1 MTGTDRLDELSHAE
15 NPARELLE
23 KLGWTYVP
31 REVLAAERDD
41 EREVLLKE
49 RLRRALLRLN
59 EWMTKSQA
67 NWVIS
72 ELEHTEGSGITRN
85 QRVHEDLIYGKP
97 VSTPTASGRQS
108 RIARFFDFEHPEG
121 GLNEFVVTTQFRVRR
136 GNERRDLEDDQR
148 VVKPDLALF
157 VNGIPLVV
165 MEAKSPSLMDVWRT
179 KAVRQLR
186 RYQEAGPEWHGT
198 GAPELFH
205 TNLLCVANCGAAA
218 AYATLGAPENAY
230 VEWKSVLPYSETE
243 VRQRFGVEPEGQAQL
258 IVGLLAPATLLDILR
273 DYVVYEPQGGK
284 VVKKLPRYQQY
295 RAVGAALER
304 LLGGRKPDER
314 PLRNPGVVARK
325 TLTPTLSQREREQE
339 RPRLGGR
346 GALGKG
352 PEERGGVVWHT
363 QGSGKSLTMLWL
375 ATKLRREPR
384 LQNPTI
390 VVVTDRRQLDR
401 QISGTFERCG
411 FPAPEQASS
420 TRGLRR
426 LLTSGGTRTVM
437 TTIQKFEDA
446 LEAPSG
452 RLDVLNASDN
462 VVVMVDEAHRTQYG
476 ALGARMS
483 RALPNAALI
492 GFTGTP
498 IDRGFG
504 QSTMQR
510 FGPLIDS
517 YTIPQSVED
526 GATVPIYYEARLPEL
541 HIEGPETL
549 DTLFEE
555 MFDDL
560 SEDEQARIRR
570 RYANK
575 ETVAEAEKRIEMIAL
590 DISRHFK
597 TKIKPNGFK
606 AQVVAPSRAAALRYA
621 ERLKDFNL
629 NAYPIITTS
638 PNDGAEFAV
647 ARDLNQEQVTS
658 AFVDPEGEPEILV
671 VVDML
676 LTGFDAPVEQVLY
689 LDRGLRE
696 HGLLQAIARVNRR
709 FSHKADNVDTEKPH
723 GLVVDYHGVSRDLEA
738 ALETF
743 EWPDVKDTM
752 EKLEEKPGPAIE
764 AAAVQ
769 AESYFKGR
777 DLDNEWDCVAV
788 FAPDASSEGEFK
800 ADLFE
805 RFNADYREFG
815 RLMDRYL
822 PDPGAEPYVERLT
835 RLTVIRT
842 YVRAH
847 FLRDTDLDWSAI
859 GAKVKK
865 LIDERID
872 AEVRELMRPVSILD
886 QDFEAKIE
894 QLPHDE
900 ARASLM
906 EHAVR
911 AQINERLGENP
922 AFFTTLSEE
931 LDRIIRELRDR
942 LIDAAEACRQMA
954 KLRSQVLSE
963 ADIAAQYGLSPVAF
977 AVCELLAAGDG
988 NETAGIA
995 RATEREVYRTAPDA
1009 EVAAVAQDVESAIE
1023 RHRDVIDWTSNLE
1036 VQREMRRDI
1045 KRELRETGEYT
1056 EERLDELAHQIVE
1069 AARQRAGR

>member
-1 MTGTDRLDELSHAE
+1 M
-15 NPARELLE
+15 
-23 KLGWTYVP
+23 
-31 REVLAAERDD
+31 
-41 EREVLLKE
+41 
-49 RLRRALLRLN
+49 
-59 EWMTKSQA
+59 
-67 NWVIS
+67 
-72 ELEHTEGSGITRN
+72 
-85 QRVHEDLIYGKP
+85 
-97 VSTPTASGRQS
+97 
-108 RIARFFDFEHPEG
+108 
-121 GLNEFVVTTQFRVRR
+121 
-136 GNERRDLEDDQR
+136 
-148 VVKPDLALF
+148 
-157 VNGIPLVV
+157 
-165 MEAKSPSLMDVWRT
+165 
-179 KAVRQLR
+179 
-186 RYQEAGPEWHGT
+186 
-198 GAPELFH
+198 
-205 TNLLCVANCGAAA
+205 
-218 AYATLGAPENAY
+218 
-230 VEWKSVLPYSETE
+230 
-243 VRQRFGVEPEGQAQL
+243 
-258 IVGLLAPATLLDILR
+258 
-273 DYVVYEPQGGK
+273 
-284 VVKKLPRYQQY
+284 
-295 RAVGAALER
+295 
-304 LLGGRKPDER
+304 
-314 PLRNPGVVARK
+314 
-325 TLTPTLSQREREQE
+325 
-339 RPRLGGR
+339 
-346 GALGKG
+346 
-352 PEERGGVVWHT
+352 VWHT

-390 VVVTDRRQLDR
+390 VVVTDRTQLDR

-411 FPAPEQASS
+411 FPAPEQATS

-426 LLTSGGTRTVM
+426 LLTSAGSRTVM

-446 LEAPSG
+446 LETPSG
-452 RLDVLNASDN
+452 RLDVLNASEH

-483 RALPNAALI
+483 KALPKAALI

-504 QSTMQR
+504 RSTMQR

-541 HIEGPETL
+541 HIEGPQTL
-549 DTLFEE
+549 DALFEA
-555 MFDDL
+555 MFGDL
-560 SEDEQARIRR
+560 SEEDQGRIKR

-575 ETVAEAEKRIEMIAL
+575 ETVAEAERRIEMIAL
-590 DISRHFK
+590 DIAEHFK
-597 TKIKPNGFK
+597 SKVKPNGFK
-606 AQVVAPSRAAALRYA
+606 AQVVAPSRASALRYA
-621 ERLKDFNL
+621 ERLNAFNVS
-629 NAYPIITTS
+629 AYPIITTS
-638 PNDGAEFAV
+638 PNDGPEFAV
-647 ARDLNQEQVTS
+647 ARNLNQEQMTS

-676 LTGFDAPVEQVLY
+676 LTGFDAPVEQALY

-709 FSHKADNVDTEKPH
+709 FSHRPDNVDTEKPH
-723 GLVVDYHGVSRDLEA
+723 GLVIDYHGVSRDLEA

-743 EWPDVKDTM
+743 EWPDVKDSM
-752 EKLEEKPGPAIE
+752 EELKEEPGPAIE
-764 AAAVQ
+764 AAAVR

-788 FAPDASSEGEFK
+788 FAPDDSSEGEFK

-805 RFNADYREFG
+805 RFNADYRELG

-822 PDPGAEPYVERLT
+822 PDPGAEPYVNRLA
-835 RLTVIRT
+835 RLTVIRA
-842 YVRAH
+842 YVKAH
-847 FLRDTDLDWSAI
+847 FLRDTDLDWSDI

-931 LDRIIRELRDR
+931 LDRIIRELRER
-942 LIDAAEACRQMA
+942 LIDAAEACRRMA
-954 KLRSQVLSE
+954 KLRGQVMSE

-995 RATEREVYRTAPDA
+995 RATEIEGAYRPAPDV
-1009 EVAAVAQDVESAIE
+1009 EVAAVAREVESAIE
-1023 RHRDVIDWTSNLE
+1023 RHRDVIDWQSNLE

-1045 KRELRETGEYT
+1045 KRQLRDTGDYT
-1056 EERLDELAHQIVE
+1056 EARLDELAHLIVDV
-1069 AARQRAGR
+1069 ARQRTGR